1 MQFPWKPAA
10 HEQLMRSQLRA
21 AGTWA
26 ELVSCVIMLI
36 FDHLKPAGSKGLVYI
51 SMSTFQTSKLLQEAT
66 KTLYLPQHHKH
77 DEEAVTFMTHH
88 IFNISLSFSVFT
100 IESKCQ
106 ITPP

>member
-10 HEQLMRSQLRA
+10 HNQLMCSQSQA
-21 AGTWA
+21 MGTRA

-36 FDHLKPAGSKGLVYI
+36 FDHLKPTGSKGLVYI
-51 SMSTFQTSKLLQEAT
+51 SVSKFQMSWLFQEAT
-66 KTLYLPQHHKH
+66 KTLYLPKH
-77 DEEAVTFMTHH
+77 NKLDEEAVTFMIHH
-88 IFNISLSFSVFT
+88 IFDISLSFSVFT